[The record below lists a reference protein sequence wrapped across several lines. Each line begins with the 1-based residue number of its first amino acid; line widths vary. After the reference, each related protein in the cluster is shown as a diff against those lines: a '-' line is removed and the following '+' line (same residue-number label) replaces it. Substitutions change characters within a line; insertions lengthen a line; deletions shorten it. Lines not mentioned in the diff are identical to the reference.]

1 MSHFPNQS
9 YYGQYYFN
17 PQWIPAAGGS
27 QPSVVYNN
35 VVNFTVGPDGTHYFH
50 QTYSG
55 QFVAPQGPTVDMK
68 MVRYKIPPQQ
78 STRAMRLYS
87 PFRAGTKNPPL
98 YIRDPRGAA
107 KLRYRNRAK
116 ITVLFCDQKPYP
128 FRTAQNLSGISSVNI
143 T

>member
-55 QFVAPQGPTVDMK
+55 QFVAPQGPTADMK
-68 MVRYKIPPQQ
+68 MVREKIPPQQ
-78 STRAMRLYS
+78 STRAMRLFTFSCPHEKPSALEIREAQLNSVTEIAPKS
-87 PFRAGTKNPPL
+87 PFFSV
-98 YIRDPRGAA
+98 IRSA
-107 KLRYRNRAK
+107 
-116 ITVLFCDQKPYP
+116 ILFGRRKTYHVSVV
-128 FRTAQNLSGISSVNI
+128 RT
-143 T
+143 

>member
-78 STRAMRLYS
+78 STRAMRLYIHLFV
-87 PFRAGTKNPPL
+87 PARKTLRF
-98 YIRDPRGAA
+98 RDPRGAA

-128 FRTAQNLSGISSVNI
+128 FRAAQNLSGISSVNI

>member
-1 MSHFPNQS
+1 MPHLTNCNCARFRPDCDVVCTQNFEREKALTNVFPIKHEKVSVDTMSHFPNQS

-87 PFRAGTKNPPL
+87 PFCARTKNPPL
-98 YIRDPRGAA
+98 
-107 KLRYRNRAK
+107 
-116 ITVLFCDQKPYP
+116 
-128 FRTAQNLSGISSVNI
+128 
-143 T
+143 

>member
-35 VVNFTVGPDGTHYFH
+35 VVNFTVGSDGTHYFH

-87 PFRAGTKNPPL
+87 PFRARTKNPPL
-98 YIRDPRGAA
+98 
-107 KLRYRNRAK
+107 
-116 ITVLFCDQKPYP
+116 
-128 FRTAQNLSGISSVNI
+128 
-143 T
+143 